1 MDLRCRSRFRQVSI
15 TLLSISTL
23 FAGFGMIGTPPASA
37 ETRICALPEGDAA
50 VESVAPADVDIDQ
63 RAMDEAIA
71 FASSRMRTNIQIFR
85 NNCLVG
91 TGPLNSAT
99 GNVAWHLWSSTKA
112 VTALV
117 VGVAVTQGLLRLD
130 APIGDYLPEGEGD
143 AAHRAIT
150 IRDLLTQSSG
160 LKQSLFAEAFTGL
173 IPDLNTAQQALALP
187 VEHPPG
193 TFFEY
198 SQRGPDL
205 LVYVVQHAI
214 GRDFQGFAQQY
225 LFDPLGIDAEDY
237 YWKRDRAGN
246 IYGFAYLFLPPNDF
260 SRIGLLLLNN
270 GEWNGKRVIDAAY
283 MDQYRQPSKSNA
295 CYGFLV
301 WLNQTPCTG
310 VTLPSR
316 KTIDVAAFDPM
327 PPDTYAT
334 VGFLHQ
340 TNFVVP
346 SLNLLIT
353 WNGVL
358 GDVSPDPSTL
368 LSVNTNS
375 ELYRE
380 FLRLFARA
388 ITDVDLPDPG
398 PYVPSMNLELD
409 PIGVFDPN
417 VLLAS
422 FGVGPYAPAGCT
434 LLSCGGVPL
443 TPPFDS
449 PEPACQSG
457 VFCLPVP
464 GAPKREG
471 Q

>member
-1 MDLRCRSRFRQVSI
+1 
-15 TLLSISTL
+15 
-23 FAGFGMIGTPPASA
+23 
-37 ETRICALPEGDAA
+37 
-50 VESVAPADVDIDQ
+50 
-63 RAMDEAIA
+63 MDEAIA
-71 FASSRMRTNIQIFR
+71 FASSRMRINIQIFR

-91 TGPLNSAT
+91 TGPFNATT

-117 VGVAVTQGLLRLD
+117 AGVAVTQGLLRLD

-150 IRDLLTQSSG
+150 VRDLLTQSSG
-160 LKQSLFAEAFTGL
+160 LRQSLAAEALTAL
-173 IPDLNTAQQALALP
+173 VPDLNTAQQALALP
-187 VEHPPG
+187 IEHPPG
-193 TFFEY
+193 THFAY

-205 LVYVVQHAI
+205 LAYIVQRAV
-214 GRDFQGFAQQY
+214 GRDLQEFAQQN
-225 LFDPLGIDAEDY
+225 LFDPLGIDADDY

-246 IYGFAYLFLPPNDF
+246 TYGFAYLFLPPNDF
-260 SRIGLLLLNN
+260 SRIGLLLLNS
-270 GEWNGKRVIDAAY
+270 GEWNGKRLIDTAY
-283 MDQYRQPSKSNA
+283 IDQLRQPSKSNA

-301 WLNQTPCTG
+301 WLNRTPCTG
-310 VTLPSR
+310 VTLPSQ
-316 KTIDVAAFDPM
+316 KTVDIAAFDPM

-346 SLNLLIT
+346 SLNLLVT

-368 LSVNTNS
+368 LSINSNS

-380 FLRLFARA
+380 FLRLLARA

-398 PYVPSMNLELD
+398 PYSPSTNLDLD
-409 PIGVFDPN
+409 PPGVFDLN

-434 LLSCGGVPL
+434 LVSCGGTPL
-443 TPPFDS
+443 APLFSS
-449 PEPACQSG
+449 PEPACLSG
-457 VFCLPVP
+457 VLCLPVP
-464 GAPKREG
+464 GAPQREG